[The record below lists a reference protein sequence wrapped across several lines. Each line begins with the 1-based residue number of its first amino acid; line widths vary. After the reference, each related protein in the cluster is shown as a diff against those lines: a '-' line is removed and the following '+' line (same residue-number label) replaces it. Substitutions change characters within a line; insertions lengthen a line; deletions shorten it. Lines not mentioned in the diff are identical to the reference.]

1 MKAKHCLVVGL
12 LLLLTACEFN
22 PNPPP
27 AIAPEPT
34 KAAAPPAAQ
43 APVPTPVPAPPT
55 QATPAAQPPV
65 AQPSA
70 TPSETLQTYTVR
82 AGDNLYR
89 IGLRYGVPWRRI
101 AEANGITNPRLLPI
115 GKILTIPPP
124 LR

>member
-1 MKAKHCLVVGL
+1 MKAKHYLIVGL
-12 LLLLTACEFN
+12 LLLLSACEFN

-34 KAAAPPAAQ
+34 KAAAPAPPAAQ
-43 APVPTPVPAPPT
+43 APVPTPVPAAPT
-55 QATPAAQPPV
+55 QAPAPVEPP
-65 AQPSA
+65 A
-70 TPSETLQTYTVR
+70 TPPETLQTYTVR

-101 AEANGITNPRLLPI
+101 AEANGIINPRLLPI
-115 GKILTIPPP
+115 GKVLTIPPP